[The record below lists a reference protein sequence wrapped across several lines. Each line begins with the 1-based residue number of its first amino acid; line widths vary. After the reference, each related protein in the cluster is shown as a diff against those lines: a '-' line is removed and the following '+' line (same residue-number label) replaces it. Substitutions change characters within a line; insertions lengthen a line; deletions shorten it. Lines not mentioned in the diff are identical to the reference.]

1 MLIKRIQNSRL
12 LQLIT
17 AIVLLAIVSLLVFII
32 NIIPIYNPV
41 RVDINHTGL
50 ITPSGRNMALFE
62 NEVYFFSQGSE
73 GRGIYVSNVDS
84 DDAELVYAVERINGL
99 AVNQDS
105 VFFVTEEEDDFGAI
119 VRIDK
124 STKEEVTRTIP
135 LRYVMGIAS
144 DNLYV
149 YFQACVTDE
158 NSCNSV
164 SGLLLSNFVQTVN
177 EADEVVPVDNFRIFK
192 SDLTNH
198 DNPAFFFSS
207 FFTVVNID
215 STNNRQVAFYYSSE
229 IPGKTIVY
237 QATRNDDTSSNGLY
251 PYLIDQV
258 DIFDNSTGLKVL
270 ASTNND
276 YQFRV
281 SSTRYITRLRDF
293 NNIVDNVL
301 INEFRLNQ
309 ISGSTE
315 TRSFVSVPYVNK
327 YPDLVPVPQFNPIY
341 FEFSSPVKLSGTRI
355 GFIASRWQR
364 PSQGSVFEPLQR
376 LHLEDYFV
384 ILDYSANTLEVAFAS
399 DKGERIVGYREGML
413 YLYDKNKIYSYDLV
427 SQERELVLTVP
438 GFSLNT
444 TITIDMMG
452 KIILISNSEGNR
464 TYRYDLP

>member
-17 AIVLLAIVSLLVFII
+17 AIVLIAIVSLLVFII

-50 ITPSGRNMALFE
+50 TTPSGRNMALYE
-62 NEVYFFSQGSE
+62 DEVYFFSQGSE
-73 GRGIYVSNVDS
+73 GRGIYVSNIDN
-84 DDAELVYAVERINGL
+84 DDAELVFAIERINGL

-119 VRIDK
+119 VRVDK
-124 STKEEVTRTIP
+124 ATKEEVTRTIP

-149 YFQACVTDE
+149 YFQACVTGE

-164 SGLLLSNFVQTVN
+164 SGLLLTDFVQTLD
-177 EADEVVPVDNFRIFK
+177 EADEIVPVNNFRIFK

-215 STNNRQVAFYYSSE
+215 PTNNRQVAFYYSSE

-281 SSTRYITRLRDF
+281 SNTRYITRLRDF
-293 NNIVDNVL
+293 NNVVDNVL

-315 TRSFVSVPYVNK
+315 TRTFVSVPYVNK
-327 YPDLVPVPQFNPIY
+327 YPKLVPVPQFNPIY

-384 ILDYSANTLEVAFAS
+384 VLDYTSNTLELAFAS

-413 YLYDKNKIYSYDLV
+413 YLYKENKIYSYDLV
-427 SQERELVLTVP
+427 SQERELVLTVA
-438 GFSLNT
+438 GFSMNT

>member
-17 AIVLLAIVSLLVFII
+17 AIVLIAIISALVFII

-50 ITPSGRNMALFE
+50 ITPSGRNMALYQS
-62 NEVYFFSQGSE
+62 EVYFFSQGSE
-73 GRGIYVSNVDS
+73 GRGIYVSNMDN
-84 DDAELVYAVERINGL
+84 DEAELVFAVDRINGL
-99 AVNQDS
+99 AVNQNS
-105 VFFVTEEEDDFGAI
+105 VFFVTVEDNDFGAI
-119 VRIDK
+119 VRVDK
-124 STKEEVTRTIP
+124 TTKEEVARTIP

-144 DNLYV
+144 DTQYL
-149 YFQACVTDE
+149 YFQACITGE

-164 SGLLLSNFVQTVN
+164 SALLLSNFVKTLDAEDNVLPVN
-177 EADEVVPVDNFRIFK
+177 NFRIFK
-192 SDLTNH
+192 SDMVNH
-198 DNPAFFFSS
+198 DNPGFFFDSY
-207 FFTVVNID
+207 FTVVTID
-215 STNNRQVAFYYSSE
+215 PTNNRQVAFYYSSE

-237 QATRNDDTSSNGLY
+237 QATRNDDTATNALY

-258 DIFDNSTGLKVL
+258 DIFDNATGLKVL

-309 ISGSTE
+309 ITGSTE
-315 TRSFVSVPYVNK
+315 RRAFVSVPYVNK

-384 ILDYSANTLEVAFAS
+384 ILDYTANTLELAFAS

-413 YLYDKNKIYSYDLV
+413 YLYNKNKIYSYDLTT
-427 SQERELVLTVP
+427 QERELVLTVA
-438 GFSLNT
+438 GFSMNT

-452 KIILISNSEGNR
+452 KIILISNSEGTR